1 MKRFSL
7 LLCLLLNILLL
18 VPCVSW
24 SGDWDL
30 SINNWGSER
39 KVRMRPRYD
48 YNPSHEYRGTW
59 KRDGRMT
66 LRPRFNYDPSNR
78 LRGHVDSDGYG
89 RLRNWRGTT
98 YRVRPKY

>member
-7 LLCLLLNILLL
+7 LFYLLLSIPLL
-18 VPCVSW
+18 VPCVAW

-30 SINNWGSER
+30 SINNWGFER
-39 KVRMRPRYD
+39 EVRMRPRYD

-59 KRDGRMT
+59 ERGGRMT
-66 LRPRFNYDPSNR
+66 LRPRFNYDLSKR
-78 LRGHVDSDGYG
+78 LRGYVDPNGYG
-89 RLRNWRGTT
+89 RLRDWRGNT